1 TFLPSLLAPP
11 IAPEHWF
18 LTNVAAR
25 GVTSSMACCF
35 ASFAMVTVQGALLNL
50 LPGRVYARCSGYVQ
64 GISAAIFFLCALE
77 SWHVVEWADAGTFL
91 ESFAWAPPVWFVCL
105 QTDLLG
111 RGNDSMQALGERAV
125 WASAAA
131 LVSAVAIYF
140 VSYWRYRNLLLESS
154 APARTAATRGF
165 NWIELLVRDP
175 RRAAVLEFMDKTLS
189 RSRAHRM
196 TLLGYGGLAFGLL
209 INSVLL
215 ALAAAHWRVDWD
227 TLLRFMVLYWPL
239 TASMILIPGMRH
251 ALSVPV
257 ELNANWIFRIHESLG
272 RAQWMS
278 AVEMFVLAYA
288 VLPVFVLL
296 TPAAIMVLGWA
307 VGLRMVTLES
317 LAALSIFEFLFYSWQ
332 KLPFTCA
339 YTPGK
344 KPLASTVG
352 RYLAAIYFLAPA
364 LSAIIATASQL
375 FAIFV
380 VFACG
385 FAALWLWARR
395 QRLQGWGESRLL
407 YEDDDETPIGLGVK
421 T

>member
-1 TFLPSLLAPP
+1 
-11 IAPEHWF
+11 
-18 LTNVAAR
+18 
-25 GVTSSMACCF
+25 
-35 ASFAMVTVQGALLNL
+35 
-50 LPGRVYARCSGYVQ
+50 
-64 GISAAIFFLCALE
+64 
-77 SWHVVEWADAGTFL
+77 
-91 ESFAWAPPVWFVCL
+91 
-105 QTDLLG
+105 
-111 RGNDSMQALGERAV
+111 
-125 WASAAA
+125 
-131 LVSAVAIYF
+131 
-140 VSYWRYRNLLLESS
+140 
-154 APARTAATRGF
+154 
-165 NWIELLVRDP
+165 
-175 RRAAVLEFMDKTLS
+175 
-189 RSRAHRM
+189 
-196 TLLGYGGLAFGLL
+196 
-209 INSVLL
+209 
-215 ALAAAHWRVDWD
+215 
-227 TLLRFMVLYWPL
+227 
-239 TASMILIPGMRH
+239 
-251 ALSVPV
+251 
-257 ELNANWIFRIHESLG
+257 
-272 RAQWMS
+272 
-278 AVEMFVLAYA
+278 

-307 VGLRMVTLES
+307 VGLRMVALES